1 MSHAAA
7 YGRLAGGTAEKVH
20 NSDVRVPRQACCI
33 LDPKRTRWC
42 VIREGKSKVFYE
54 TYGSGSKHI
63 VLVMGLAAVHMQWEP
78 QIQYFGLDR
87 SDQYTVAVFDG
98 RGIGFSEDCGGRWRT
113 TDLAQDVIAIVNQ
126 LGWSEGCHLVGFSLG
141 GMISLEALLA
151 RPDIFDS
158 LALISSHAG
167 GLLAVVPPLRGWLPF
182 MKTFACLGSGGALD
196 AGLELLFPPEWLDTS
211 TDREPADPGAPATVR
226 YERARALIL
235 RARKYVESGHFPEI
249 RLPGVI
255 RQIGAVITHYVS
267 PERLCHI
274 RDCRVPVLCVAG
286 LKDNLVSPRNSAY
299 MVSKTSGSLL
309 EFEDAG
315 HGCHEQYEGPVNAA
329 LERHFTEASGSDK
342 SSRKTL
348 LPTWNLLGVS
358 LRSLTITAVCV
369 LFIVLRHWRF
379 RFRPR

>member
-182 MKTFACLGSGGALD
+182 MKTFACLGLTLTSILSRVRFHNDVACLTFTQILSNSEPSHARTIRMCRLRWSLGRRTRAALPSRV
-196 AGLELLFPPEWLDTS
+196 AGYQHW
-211 TDREPADPGAPATVR
+211 PGA
-226 YERARALIL
+226 
-235 RARKYVESGHFPEI
+235 
-249 RLPGVI
+249 
-255 RQIGAVITHYVS
+255 
-267 PERLCHI
+267 C
-274 RDCRVPVLCVAG
+274 
-286 LKDNLVSPRNSAY
+286 
-299 MVSKTSGSLL
+299 
-309 EFEDAG
+309 
-315 HGCHEQYEGPVNAA
+315 
-329 LERHFTEASGSDK
+329 
-342 SSRKTL
+342 
-348 LPTWNLLGVS
+348 
-358 LRSLTITAVCV
+358 
-369 LFIVLRHWRF
+369 
-379 RFRPR
+379 